1 MKKIT
6 SRKRPIKRK
15 SVAVAKKMHH
25 GFLARQ
31 HDHGFLF
38 MITSATIFLLLG
50 IILIYGI
57 EQTVLSSIADSNASL
72 AGEWLNNPQDQAM
85 RLNLSRTN
93 LLFLFQNFI
102 AIKDDGMP
110 AAELNAL
117 DNVKDCLLLSAVPQE
132 LATGQALLYQA
143 VVAREEY
150 LQTGNQTYAA
160 LSNKLIDSLQQIYS
174 WLK

>member
-6 SRKRPIKRK
+6 SRKRPTKRK
-15 SVAVAKKMHH
+15 SVAVAKKAHH

-38 MITSATIFLLLG
+38 MIASGAIFLLLG
-50 IILIYGI
+50 IVLLYAV
-57 EQTVLSSIADSNASL
+57 EQTILLSLPGSNAVL
-72 AGEWLNNPQDQAM
+72 AGEWLNNPQAQAA

-93 LLFLFQNFI
+93 LLLLFDNFS
-102 AIKDDGMP
+102 AIKDNGQT

-117 DNVKDCLLLSAVPQE
+117 DNVKDRLLLAAVPQE
-132 LATGQALLYQA
+132 LSVGQTLLYRA

-150 LQTGNQTYAA
+150 LQTGNQAYAA
-160 LSNKLIDSLQQIYS
+160 LSNRLLGSLQQTYG